1 MKIISHH
8 YIVLKLR
15 MSATVTSVMT
25 WLVSALIILMFCN
38 NKYRSMWYI
47 MLKIYFSLQVESIVT
62 TYTVCRDYN
71 RSV

>member
-1 MKIISHH
+1 MKIISHL

-15 MSATVTSVMT
+15 MSATVTSFMT

-62 TYTVCRDYN
+62 TYTVCQDYN